1 MKKEEIKALVLQA
14 KEGNREAFG
23 RLYAEVGRSVY
34 FNCLKLIGSAQEA
47 QDAVQDTFM
56 TALLKLGELREPENF
71 SAWVN
76 RIAINKCRAYFRKPA
91 AEELTDEALEV
102 IPDEGLIPEEY
113 AADVQKRRVIMQ
125 IIDRELTAEQRRSVI
140 LYYFDSLSVEEI
152 AQIME
157 CPGGTVTSR
166 LSAAR
171 KKIKEAV
178 LIYEKKTDDR
188 LHAVLPVPVLTRL
201 LLAESQDMPLPP
213 LSVFGGDTPN
223 ADTSQNTQNTQNS
236 QNSHANTVPENTSA
250 KAVSGGK
257 TMLSTVKAKVIAG
270 VCAAVIVGGGIAVVV
285 NMGGKP
291 EKADEKPA
299 ASRKAESE
307 DNAADIGA
315 GDIGDIDDIDEK
327 DVENALDS
335 LAAEEDESSDE
346 TSAEPQ
352 AMPTEPSSEITS
364 AAMGSGLLQIGNDIF
379 QVGGK
384 ITVAELYEQYS
395 DKYDFAY
402 GGGTYEENKD
412 NLLEYD
418 VGGDDSVLTGEPWYT
433 LHTLTLTPKGSSKNR
448 IAVYPAN
455 LSDPNGKVTV
465 ENAYVVWAKELD
477 DEYDVGCDTPA
488 WLPHGLVTRLNDLI
502 YKHDVDDCVSAE
514 EITAADIAAFFEQNG
529 MSYDSE
535 ISISGSYLSYVYTK
549 PSAENAGRY
558 GVSSDGTVYTGSM
571 TGEATATGLTP
582 LYSLRMTIDPNTDKM
597 HDVRLELIDFI

>member
-23 RLYAEVGRSVY
+23 RLYEEVGRSVY

-102 IPDEGLIPEEY
+102 IPDKGLIPEEY

-125 IIDRELTAEQRRSVI
+125 IINRELTAEQRRSVI

-213 LSVFGGDTPN
+213 LSVFGGDTTN
-223 ADTSQNTQNTQNS
+223 ADTSQNTQNS

-270 VCAAVIVGGGIAVVV
+270 VCAAVIVGGGIAVAV

-307 DNAADIGA
+307 DIGV
-315 GDIGDIDDIDEK
+315 GDIGDLDDLDDIDEK

-335 LAAEEDESSDE
+335 LAAEENESSDE
-346 TSAEPQ
+346 NSAEPQ

-364 AAMGSGLLQIGNDIF
+364 AAMGSGLLQIGSDIF

-402 GGGTYEENKD
+402 GDGTYEENKD

-418 VGGDDSVLTGEPWYT
+418 VGGDDSVLTGDPWYT

-488 WLPHGLVTRLNDLI
+488 WLPHGLMTRLNDLI

-514 EITAADIAAFFEQNG
+514 EITAEDIAAFFEQNG

-549 PSAENAGRY
+549 PSTENAGRY

-571 TGEATATGLTP
+571 TGEATPTGLTP

-597 HDVRLELIDFI
+597 HDVKLELIDFI

>member
-1 MKKEEIKALVLQA
+1 MKKEEIKALVLQS

-23 RLYAEVGRSVY
+23 RLYEEVGRSVY

-157 CPGGTVTSR
+157 CPSGTVTSR

-188 LHAVLPVPVLTRL
+188 LHAVMPVPVLTRL

-270 VCAAVIVGGGIAVVV
+270 VCAAVIVGGGIAVAV

-346 TSAEPQ
+346 ASAEPQ

-418 VGGDDSVLTGEPWYT
+418 VGGDDSVLTGDPWYT

-549 PSAENAGRY
+549 PSSENAGRY

-597 HDVRLELIDFI
+597 YNVRLELIDFI

>member
-23 RLYAEVGRSVY
+23 RLYEEVGRSVY

-223 ADTSQNTQNTQNS
+223 ADTSQNTQNS

-270 VCAAVIVGGGIAVVV
+270 VCAAVIVGGGIAVAV

-307 DNAADIGA
+307 DIGV
-315 GDIGDIDDIDEK
+315 GDIGDLDDLDDIDEK

-335 LAAEEDESSDE
+335 LAAEENESSDE
-346 TSAEPQ
+346 NSAEPQ

-364 AAMGSGLLQIGNDIF
+364 AAMGSGLLQIGSDIF

-402 GGGTYEENKD
+402 GDGTYEENKD

-418 VGGDDSVLTGEPWYT
+418 VGGDDSVLTGDPWYT

-488 WLPHGLVTRLNDLI
+488 WLPHGLMTRLNDLI

-514 EITAADIAAFFEQNG
+514 EITAEDIAAFFEQNG
-529 MSYDSE
+529 MSFDSE

-558 GVSSDGTVYTGSM
+558 GVSSDGSAYCGSM
-571 TGEATATGLTP
+571 LGNATPMGLTP
-582 LYSLRMTIDPNTDKM
+582 LYSLRITIDPNTDKM
-597 HDVRLELIDFI
+597 YSAYLELVDFI

>member
-23 RLYAEVGRSVY
+23 RLYEEVGRSVY

-213 LSVFGGDTPN
+213 LSVFGGDTSN
-223 ADTSQNTQNTQNS
+223 ADTSQNTQNS
-236 QNSHANTVPENTSA
+236 QDSHANTVPENTSA

-257 TMLSTVKAKVIAG
+257 TMLSTIKAKVIAG
-270 VCAAVIVGGGIAVVV
+270 VCAAVIVGGGIAVAV

-307 DNAADIGA
+307 DLGV
-315 GDIGDIDDIDEK
+315 GDIGDLDDLDDIDEK

-335 LAAEEDESSDE
+335 LAAEENESSDE
-346 TSAEPQ
+346 NSAEPQ

-364 AAMGSGLLQIGNDIF
+364 AAMGSGLLQIGSDIF

-402 GGGTYEENKD
+402 GDGTYEENKD

-418 VGGDDSVLTGEPWYT
+418 VGGDDSVLTGDPWYT

-488 WLPHGLVTRLNDLI
+488 WLPHGLMTRLNDLI

-514 EITAADIAAFFEQNG
+514 EITAEDIAAFFEQNG

-549 PSAENAGRY
+549 PSTENAGRY

-571 TGEATATGLTP
+571 TGEATPTGLTP

-597 HDVRLELIDFI
+597 HDVKLELIDFI

>member
-23 RLYAEVGRSVY
+23 RLYEEVGRSVY

-223 ADTSQNTQNTQNS
+223 ADTSQNTQNS
-236 QNSHANTVPENTSA
+236 QNSHTNTVPENTSA

-270 VCAAVIVGGGIAVVV
+270 VCAAVIVGGGIAVAV

-307 DNAADIGA
+307 DIGA
-315 GDIGDIDDIDEK
+315 GDIGDLDDLDDIDEK
-327 DVENALDS
+327 NVENALDS

-346 TSAEPQ
+346 NSAEPQ
-352 AMPTEPSSEITS
+352 TMPTEPSSEITS
-364 AAMGSGLLQIGNDIF
+364 AAMSSGLVQIGNDIF
-379 QVGGK
+379 QLGGK

-402 GGGTYEENKD
+402 GDGTYEENKD

-418 VGGDDSVLTGEPWYT
+418 VGGDNIMLTNKPWYT
-433 LHTLTLTPKGSSKNR
+433 MYRLTLTPKGSSKNR
-448 IAVYPAN
+448 IAVYPVN
-455 LSDPNGKVTV
+455 LTDPNGKVTL
-465 ENAYVVWAKELD
+465 ENSYVAWAEELD
-477 DEYDVGCDTPA
+477 DEYDVGCNTPA
-488 WLPHGLVTRLNDLI
+488 WLPHGLLTRLNQLI

-514 EITAADIAAFFEQNG
+514 EITAANIASFFEQNG
-529 MSYDSE
+529 MSSDSE

-558 GVSSDGTVYTGSM
+558 GVSSDGSAYCGSM
-571 TGEATATGLTP
+571 LGNATPMGLTP
-582 LYSLRMTIDPNTDKM
+582 LYSLRITIAPNTDTLYSAYLGL
-597 HDVRLELIDFI
+597 VDFI

>member
-56 TALLKLGELREPENF
+56 TALLKLGELREPEKF

-223 ADTSQNTQNTQNS
+223 ADTSQNTQNS

-270 VCAAVIVGGGIAVVV
+270 VCAAVIVGGGIAVTA

-307 DNAADIGA
+307 DIGA
-315 GDIGDIDDIDEK
+315 GDIGDLDDLDDIDEK

-346 TSAEPQ
+346 NSAEPQ

-364 AAMGSGLLQIGNDIF
+364 AAMGSGLLQIGSDIF

-402 GGGTYEENKD
+402 GDGTYEENKD

-418 VGGDDSVLTGEPWYT
+418 VGGDDSVLTGDPWYT

-488 WLPHGLVTRLNDLI
+488 WLPHGLMTRLNDLI

-514 EITAADIAAFFEQNG
+514 EITAEDIAAFFEQNG

-549 PSAENAGRY
+549 PSTENAGRY

-571 TGEATATGLTP
+571 TGEATPTGLTP

-597 HDVRLELIDFI
+597 HDVKLELIDFI

>member
-23 RLYAEVGRSVY
+23 RLYEEVGRSVY

-223 ADTSQNTQNTQNS
+223 ADTSQNTQNS

-270 VCAAVIVGGGIAVVV
+270 VCAAVIVSGGIAVAV

-307 DNAADIGA
+307 DLGA
-315 GDIGDIDDIDEK
+315 GDIGDLDDLDDLDNIDEK

-346 TSAEPQ
+346 NSAEPQ

-364 AAMGSGLLQIGNDIF
+364 AAMGSGLLQIGSDIF

-402 GGGTYEENKD
+402 GDGTYEENKD

-418 VGGDDSVLTGEPWYT
+418 VGGDDSVLTGDPWYT

-488 WLPHGLVTRLNDLI
+488 WLPHGLITRLNDLI

-514 EITAADIAAFFEQNG
+514 EITAEDIAAFFEQNG

-549 PSAENAGRY
+549 PSTENAGRY

-571 TGEATATGLTP
+571 TGEATPTGLTP

-597 HDVRLELIDFI
+597 HDVKLELIDFI

>member
-23 RLYAEVGRSVY
+23 RLYEEVGRSVY

-113 AADVQKRRVIMQ
+113 AANVQKRRVIMQ

-213 LSVFGGDTPN
+213 LSVFGGDTPS
-223 ADTSQNTQNTQNS
+223 ADTSQNTQNS

-270 VCAAVIVGGGIAVVV
+270 VCAAVIVGGGIAVAV

-307 DNAADIGA
+307 DLGA
-315 GDIGDIDDIDEK
+315 GDIGDLDDLDDLDNIDEK

-346 TSAEPQ
+346 NSAEPQ

-402 GGGTYEENKD
+402 GDGTYEENKD

-418 VGGDDSVLTGEPWYT
+418 VGGDDSVLTGDPWYT

-488 WLPHGLVTRLNDLI
+488 WLPHGLITRLNDLI

-514 EITAADIAAFFEQNG
+514 EITAEDIAAFFEQNG

-535 ISISGSYLSYVYTK
+535 ISISGNYLSYVYTK
-549 PSAENAGRY
+549 PSTENAGRY

-571 TGEATATGLTP
+571 TGEATPTGLTP

-597 HDVRLELIDFI
+597 HDVKLELIDFI

>member
-23 RLYAEVGRSVY
+23 RLYEEVGRSVY

-270 VCAAVIVGGGIAVVV
+270 VCAAVIVGGGIAVAV

-307 DNAADIGA
+307 DIGA
-315 GDIGDIDDIDEK
+315 GDIGDLDDLDDIDEK
-327 DVENALDS
+327 DVENALNS
-335 LAAEEDESSDE
+335 LAAEENESSDE
-346 TSAEPQ
+346 NSAEPQ

-364 AAMGSGLLQIGNDIF
+364 AAMGSGLLQIGSDIF

-402 GGGTYEENKD
+402 GDGTYEENKD

-418 VGGDDSVLTGEPWYT
+418 VGGDNSVLTGDPWYT

-488 WLPHGLVTRLNDLI
+488 WLPHGLITHLNDLI

-514 EITAADIAAFFEQNG
+514 EITAEDIAAFFEQNG

-549 PSAENAGRY
+549 PSTENAGRY

-571 TGEATATGLTP
+571 TGEAAATGLTP

-597 HDVRLELIDFI
+597 HDVKLELIDFI

>member
-23 RLYAEVGRSVY
+23 RLYEEVGRSVY

-157 CPGGTVTSR
+157 CPSGTVTSR

-213 LSVFGGDTPN
+213 LSVFGGDTPS
-223 ADTSQNTQNTQNS
+223 ADTSQNTQNS

-270 VCAAVIVGGGIAVVV
+270 VCAAVIVGGGIAVAV

-307 DNAADIGA
+307 DIGA
-315 GDIGDIDDIDEK
+315 GDIGDLDDIDEK

-364 AAMGSGLLQIGNDIF
+364 AAMSSGLVQIGNDIF
-379 QVGGK
+379 QLGGK

-402 GGGTYEENKD
+402 GDGTYEENKD

-418 VGGDDSVLTGEPWYT
+418 VGGDNIMLTNKPWYT
-433 LHTLTLTPKGSSKNR
+433 MYRLTLTPKGSSKNR
-448 IAVYPAN
+448 IAVYPVN
-455 LSDPNGKVTV
+455 LTDPNGKVTL
-465 ENAYVVWAKELD
+465 ENSYVAWAEELD
-477 DEYDVGCDTPA
+477 DEYDVGCNTPA
-488 WLPHGLVTRLNDLI
+488 WLPHGLLTRLNQLI

-514 EITAADIAAFFEQNG
+514 EITAANIASFFEQNG
-529 MSYDSE
+529 MSSDSE

-558 GVSSDGTVYTGSM
+558 GVSSDGSAYCGSM
-571 TGEATATGLTP
+571 LGNATPMGLTP
-582 LYSLRMTIDPNTDKM
+582 IYSLRITIDPNTDKM
-597 HDVRLELIDFI
+597 YSAYLELVDFI

>member
-23 RLYAEVGRSVY
+23 RLYEEVGRSVY

-188 LHAVLPVPVLTRL
+188 LHAVLPIPVLTRL

-223 ADTSQNTQNTQNS
+223 AETSQNTQNS
-236 QNSHANTVPENTSA
+236 QNSHTNTVPEKTSA

-270 VCAAVIVGGGIAVVV
+270 VCAAVIVGGGIAVAV

-307 DNAADIGA
+307 DIGA
-315 GDIGDIDDIDEK
+315 GDIGDLDDLDDIDEK

-352 AMPTEPSSEITS
+352 AMPTSEIPS
-364 AAMGSGLLQIGNDIF
+364 AAMSSGLVQIGNDIF
-379 QVGGK
+379 QLGGK

-402 GGGTYEENKD
+402 GDGTYEENKD

-418 VGGDDSVLTGEPWYT
+418 VGGDNIMLTNKPWYT
-433 LHTLTLTPKGSSKNR
+433 MYRLTLTPKGSSKNR
-448 IAVYPAN
+448 IAVYPVN
-455 LSDPNGKVTV
+455 LTDPNGKVTL
-465 ENAYVVWAKELD
+465 ENSYVAWAEELD
-477 DEYDVGCDTPA
+477 DEYDVGCNTPA
-488 WLPHGLVTRLNDLI
+488 WLPHGLLTRLNQLI

-514 EITAADIAAFFEQNG
+514 EITAANIASFFEQNG
-529 MSYDSE
+529 MSSDSE

-558 GVSSDGTVYTGSM
+558 GVSSDGSAYCGSM
-571 TGEATATGLTP
+571 LGNATPMGLTP
-582 LYSLRMTIDPNTDKM
+582 LYSLRITIDPNTDKM
-597 HDVRLELIDFI
+597 YSAYLELVDFI

>member
-23 RLYAEVGRSVY
+23 RLYEEVGRSVY

-223 ADTSQNTQNTQNS
+223 ADTSQNTQNS

-270 VCAAVIVGGGIAVVV
+270 VCAAVIVGGGIAVAV

-307 DNAADIGA
+307 DIGV
-315 GDIGDIDDIDEK
+315 GDIGDLDDLDDIDEK

-335 LAAEEDESSDE
+335 LAAEENESSDE
-346 TSAEPQ
+346 NSAEPQ

-364 AAMGSGLLQIGNDIF
+364 AAMGSGLLQIGSDIF

-402 GGGTYEENKD
+402 GDGTYEENKD
-412 NLLEYD
+412 NMLEYD
-418 VGGDDSVLTGEPWYT
+418 VGGDDSVLTGDPWYT

-488 WLPHGLVTRLNDLI
+488 WLPHGLMTRLNDLI

-514 EITAADIAAFFEQNG
+514 EITAEDIAAFFEQNG
-529 MSYDSE
+529 MSSDSE

-558 GVSSDGTVYTGSM
+558 GVSSDGSAYCGSM
-571 TGEATATGLTP
+571 LGNATPMGLTP
-582 LYSLRMTIDPNTDKM
+582 LYSLRITIDPNTDKM
-597 HDVRLELIDFI
+597 YSAYLELVDFI

>member
-23 RLYAEVGRSVY
+23 RLYEEVGRSVY
-34 FNCLKLIGSAQEA
+34 FNCLKLIGSVQEA

-213 LSVFGGDTPN
+213 LSVFGGDTPS
-223 ADTSQNTQNTQNS
+223 ADTSQNTQNS

-270 VCAAVIVGGGIAVVV
+270 VCAAVIVGGGIAVAV

-307 DNAADIGA
+307 DIGA
-315 GDIGDIDDIDEK
+315 GDIGDLDDLDDIDEK

-346 TSAEPQ
+346 NSAEPQ

-364 AAMGSGLLQIGNDIF
+364 AAMGSGLLQIGSDIF

-402 GGGTYEENKD
+402 GDGTYEENKD

-418 VGGDDSVLTGEPWYT
+418 VGGDDSVLTGDPWYT
-433 LHTLTLTPKGSSKNR
+433 MHTLTLTPKGSSKNR

-488 WLPHGLVTRLNDLI
+488 WLPHGLITHLNDLI

-514 EITAADIAAFFEQNG
+514 EITAEDIAAFFEQNG

-549 PSAENAGRY
+549 PSVENAGRY

-571 TGEATATGLTP
+571 TGEATPTGLTP

-597 HDVRLELIDFI
+597 HDVKLELIDFI

>member
-223 ADTSQNTQNTQNS
+223 ADTSQNTQNS

-270 VCAAVIVGGGIAVVV
+270 VCAAVIVGGGIAVAV

-307 DNAADIGA
+307 DLGA
-315 GDIGDIDDIDEK
+315 GDIGDLDDLDDIDEK

-346 TSAEPQ
+346 NSAEPQ

-364 AAMGSGLLQIGNDIF
+364 AAMGSGLLQIGSDIF

-402 GGGTYEENKD
+402 GDGTYEENKD

-418 VGGDDSVLTGEPWYT
+418 VGGDDSVLTGDPWYT

-488 WLPHGLVTRLNDLI
+488 WLPHGLMTRLNDLI

-514 EITAADIAAFFEQNG
+514 EITAEDIAAFFEQNG

-549 PSAENAGRY
+549 PSVENAGRY

-571 TGEATATGLTP
+571 TGEATPTGLTP

-597 HDVRLELIDFI
+597 HDVKLELIDFI

>member
-23 RLYAEVGRSVY
+23 RLYEEVGRSVY

-270 VCAAVIVGGGIAVVV
+270 VCAAVIVGGGIAVAV

-307 DNAADIGA
+307 DIGA
-315 GDIGDIDDIDEK
+315 GDIGDLDDLDDIDEK

-335 LAAEEDESSDE
+335 LAAEENESSDE
-346 TSAEPQ
+346 NSAEPQ

-364 AAMGSGLLQIGNDIF
+364 AAMGSGLLQIGSDIF

-402 GGGTYEENKD
+402 GDGTYEENKD

-418 VGGDDSVLTGEPWYT
+418 VGGDNSVLTGDPWYT

-488 WLPHGLVTRLNDLI
+488 WLPHGLITHLNDLI

-514 EITAADIAAFFEQNG
+514 EITAEDIAAFFEQNG

-549 PSAENAGRY
+549 PSTENAGRY

-571 TGEATATGLTP
+571 TGEAAATGLTP

-597 HDVRLELIDFI
+597 HDVKLELIDFI

>member
-23 RLYAEVGRSVY
+23 RLEEVGRSVY

-270 VCAAVIVGGGIAVVV
+270 VCAAVIVGGGIAVAV

-307 DNAADIGA
+307 DIGA
-315 GDIGDIDDIDEK
+315 GDIGDLDDLDDIDEK

-335 LAAEEDESSDE
+335 LAAEENESSDE
-346 TSAEPQ
+346 NSAEPQ

-364 AAMGSGLLQIGNDIF
+364 AAMGSGLLQIGSDIF

-402 GGGTYEENKD
+402 GDGTYEENKD

-418 VGGDDSVLTGEPWYT
+418 VGGDNSVLTGDPWYT

-488 WLPHGLVTRLNDLI
+488 WLPHGLITHLNDLI

-514 EITAADIAAFFEQNG
+514 EITAEDIAAFFEQNG

-549 PSAENAGRY
+549 PSTENAGRY

-571 TGEATATGLTP
+571 TGEAAATGLTP

-597 HDVRLELIDFI
+597 HDVKLELIDFI

>member
-23 RLYAEVGRSVY
+23 RLYEEVGRSVY

-157 CPGGTVTSR
+157 CPSGTVTSR

-188 LHAVLPVPVLTRL
+188 LHAVLPIPVLTRL

-223 ADTSQNTQNTQNS
+223 AETSQNTQNTQNS
-236 QNSHANTVPENTSA
+236 HADTVPEKTSA

-270 VCAAVIVGGGIAVVV
+270 VCAAVIVGGGIAVAV

-307 DNAADIGA
+307 DIGA
-315 GDIGDIDDIDEK
+315 GDIGDLDDLDDIDEK

-364 AAMGSGLLQIGNDIF
+364 AAMSSGLVQIGNDIF
-379 QVGGK
+379 QLGGK

-402 GGGTYEENKD
+402 GDGTYEENKD

-418 VGGDDSVLTGEPWYT
+418 VGGDNIMLTNKPWYT
-433 LHTLTLTPKGSSKNR
+433 MYRLTLTPKGSSKNR
-448 IAVYPAN
+448 IAVYPVN
-455 LSDPNGKVTV
+455 LTDPNGKVTL
-465 ENAYVVWAKELD
+465 ENSYVAWAEELD
-477 DEYDVGCDTPA
+477 DEYDVGCNTPA
-488 WLPHGLVTRLNDLI
+488 WLPHGLLTRLNQLI

-514 EITAADIAAFFEQNG
+514 EITAANIASFFEQNG
-529 MSYDSE
+529 MSSDSE

-558 GVSSDGTVYTGSM
+558 GVSSDGSAYCGSM
-571 TGEATATGLTP
+571 LGNATPMGLTP
-582 LYSLRMTIDPNTDKM
+582 LYSLRITIDPNTDKM
-597 HDVRLELIDFI
+597 YSAYLELVDFI

>member
-23 RLYAEVGRSVY
+23 RLYEEVGRSVY

-223 ADTSQNTQNTQNS
+223 ADTSQNTQNS
-236 QNSHANTVPENTSA
+236 QNSHTNTVPENTSA

-270 VCAAVIVGGGIAVVV
+270 VCAAVIVGGGIAVAV

-307 DNAADIGA
+307 DIGA
-315 GDIGDIDDIDEK
+315 GDIGDLDDLDDIDEK
-327 DVENALDS
+327 NVENALDS

-346 TSAEPQ
+346 NSAEPQ
-352 AMPTEPSSEITS
+352 TMPTEPSSEITS
-364 AAMGSGLLQIGNDIF
+364 AAMSSGLVQIGNDIF
-379 QVGGK
+379 QLGGK

-402 GGGTYEENKD
+402 GDGTYEENKD

-418 VGGDDSVLTGEPWYT
+418 VGGDNIMLTNKPWYT
-433 LHTLTLTPKGSSKNR
+433 MYRLTLTPKGSSKNR
-448 IAVYPAN
+448 IAVYPVN
-455 LSDPNGKVTV
+455 LTDPNGKVTL
-465 ENAYVVWAKELD
+465 ENSYVAWAEELD
-477 DEYDVGCDTPA
+477 DEYDVGCNTPA
-488 WLPHGLVTRLNDLI
+488 WLPHGLLTRLNQLI

-514 EITAADIAAFFEQNG
+514 EITAANIASFFEQNG
-529 MSYDSE
+529 MSSDSE

-558 GVSSDGTVYTGSM
+558 GVSSDGSAYCGSM
-571 TGEATATGLTP
+571 LGNATPMGLTP
-582 LYSLRMTIDPNTDKM
+582 LYSLRITIDPNTDKM
-597 HDVRLELIDFI
+597 YSAYLELVDFI

>member
-23 RLYAEVGRSVY
+23 RLYEEVGRSVY

-47 QDAVQDTFM
+47 HDAVQDTFM

-270 VCAAVIVGGGIAVVV
+270 VCAAVIVGGGIAVAV

-307 DNAADIGA
+307 DIGA
-315 GDIGDIDDIDEK
+315 GDIGDLDDLDDIDEK

-335 LAAEEDESSDE
+335 LAAEENESSDE
-346 TSAEPQ
+346 NSAEPQ

-364 AAMGSGLLQIGNDIF
+364 AAMGSGLLQIGSDIF

-402 GGGTYEENKD
+402 GDGTYEENKD

-418 VGGDDSVLTGEPWYT
+418 VGGDNSVLTGDPWYT

-488 WLPHGLVTRLNDLI
+488 WLPHGLITHLNDLI

-514 EITAADIAAFFEQNG
+514 EITAEDIAAFFEQNG

-549 PSAENAGRY
+549 PSTENAGRY

-571 TGEATATGLTP
+571 TGEAAATGLTP

-597 HDVRLELIDFI
+597 HDVKLELIDFI

>member
-23 RLYAEVGRSVY
+23 RLYEEVGRSVY

-213 LSVFGGDTPN
+213 LSVFGGDTSN
-223 ADTSQNTQNTQNS
+223 ADTSQNTQNS
-236 QNSHANTVPENTSA
+236 QDSHANTVPENTSA

-257 TMLSTVKAKVIAG
+257 TMLSTIKAKVIAG
-270 VCAAVIVGGGIAVVV
+270 VCAAVIVGGGIAVAV

-307 DNAADIGA
+307 DIGA
-315 GDIGDIDDIDEK
+315 GDIGDLDDLDDIDEK

-335 LAAEEDESSDE
+335 LAAEENESSDE
-346 TSAEPQ
+346 NSAEPQ

-364 AAMGSGLLQIGNDIF
+364 AAMGSGLLQIGSDIF

-402 GGGTYEENKD
+402 GDGTYEENKD

-418 VGGDDSVLTGEPWYT
+418 VGGDNSVLTGDPWYT

-488 WLPHGLVTRLNDLI
+488 WLPHGLITHLNDLI

-514 EITAADIAAFFEQNG
+514 EITAEDIAAFFEQNG

-549 PSAENAGRY
+549 PSTENAGRY

-571 TGEATATGLTP
+571 TGEAAATGLTP

-597 HDVRLELIDFI
+597 HDVKLELIDFI

>member
-157 CPGGTVTSR
+157 CPSGTVTSR

-270 VCAAVIVGGGIAVVV
+270 VCAAVIVGGGIAVAV

-315 GDIGDIDDIDEK
+315 GDIGDIDEK

-352 AMPTEPSSEITS
+352 AMPAEPSSEITS

-418 VGGDDSVLTGEPWYT
+418 VGGDDSVLTGDPWYT

-514 EITAADIAAFFEQNG
+514 EITAEDIAAFFEQNG

-549 PSAENAGRY
+549 PSTENAGRY

-597 HDVRLELIDFI
+597 HDVKLELIDFI

>member
-23 RLYAEVGRSVY
+23 RLYEEVGRSVY

-102 IPDEGLIPEEY
+102 IPDKGLIPEEY

-213 LSVFGGDTPN
+213 LSVFGGDTTN
-223 ADTSQNTQNTQNS
+223 ADTSQNTQNS

-270 VCAAVIVGGGIAVVV
+270 VCAAVIVGGGIAVAV

-307 DNAADIGA
+307 DIGV
-315 GDIGDIDDIDEK
+315 GDIGDLDDLDDIDEK

-335 LAAEEDESSDE
+335 LAAEENESSDE
-346 TSAEPQ
+346 NSAEPQ

-364 AAMGSGLLQIGNDIF
+364 AAMGSGLLQIGSDIF

-402 GGGTYEENKD
+402 GDGTYEENKD

-418 VGGDDSVLTGEPWYT
+418 VGGDDSVLTGDPWYT

-488 WLPHGLVTRLNDLI
+488 WLPHGLMTRLNDLI

-514 EITAADIAAFFEQNG
+514 EITAEDIAAFFEQNG

-549 PSAENAGRY
+549 PSTENAGRY

-571 TGEATATGLTP
+571 TGEATPTGLTP

-597 HDVRLELIDFI
+597 HDVKLELIDFI

>member
-23 RLYAEVGRSVY
+23 RLYEEVGRSVY

-270 VCAAVIVGGGIAVVV
+270 VCAAVIVGGGIAVAV

-307 DNAADIGA
+307 DIGA
-315 GDIGDIDDIDEK
+315 GDIGDLDDLDDIDEK

-335 LAAEEDESSDE
+335 LAAEENESSDE
-346 TSAEPQ
+346 NSAEPQ

-364 AAMGSGLLQIGNDIF
+364 AAMGSGLLQIGSDIF

-402 GGGTYEENKD
+402 GDGTYEENKD

-418 VGGDDSVLTGEPWYT
+418 VGGDNSVLTGDPWYT

-488 WLPHGLVTRLNDLI
+488 WLPHGLITHLNDLI

-514 EITAADIAAFFEQNG
+514 EITAEDIAAFFEQNG

-549 PSAENAGRY
+549 PSTENAGRY

-571 TGEATATGLTP
+571 TGEATPTGLTP

-597 HDVRLELIDFI
+597 HDVKLELIDFI

>member
-1 MKKEEIKALVLQA
+1 M
-14 KEGNREAFG
+14 
-23 RLYAEVGRSVY
+23 
-34 FNCLKLIGSAQEA
+34 
-47 QDAVQDTFM
+47 
-56 TALLKLGELREPENF
+56 
-71 SAWVN
+71 
-76 RIAINKCRAYFRKPA
+76 
-91 AEELTDEALEV
+91 
-102 IPDEGLIPEEY
+102 
-113 AADVQKRRVIMQ
+113 QKRRVIMQ

-270 VCAAVIVGGGIAVVV
+270 VCAAVIVGGGIAVAV

-307 DNAADIGA
+307 DIGA
-315 GDIGDIDDIDEK
+315 GDIGDLDDLDDIDEK

-335 LAAEEDESSDE
+335 LAAEENESSDE
-346 TSAEPQ
+346 NSAEPQ

-364 AAMGSGLLQIGNDIF
+364 AAMGSGLLQIGSDIF

-402 GGGTYEENKD
+402 GDGTYEENKD

-418 VGGDDSVLTGEPWYT
+418 VGGDNSVLTGDPWYT

-488 WLPHGLVTRLNDLI
+488 WLPHGLITHLNDLI

-514 EITAADIAAFFEQNG
+514 EITAEDIAAFFEQNG

-549 PSAENAGRY
+549 PSTENAGRY

-571 TGEATATGLTP
+571 TGEAAATGLTP

-597 HDVRLELIDFI
+597 HDVKLELIDFI

>member
-1 MKKEEIKALVLQA
+1 MKKEKIKALVLQA

-157 CPGGTVTSR
+157 CPSGTVTSR

-213 LSVFGGDTPN
+213 LSVFGGDTSN
-223 ADTSQNTQNTQNS
+223 ADTSQNTQNS
-236 QNSHANTVPENTSA
+236 QDSHANTVPENTSA

-270 VCAAVIVGGGIAVVV
+270 VCAAVIVGGGIAVAV

-291 EKADEKPA
+291 EKADKKPA
-299 ASRKAESE
+299 ASRKADSE
-307 DNAADIGA
+307 DLGA
-315 GDIGDIDDIDEK
+315 GDIGDLDDLDDLDNIDEK

-346 TSAEPQ
+346 NSAEPQ

-364 AAMGSGLLQIGNDIF
+364 AAMGSGLLQIGSDIF

-402 GGGTYEENKD
+402 GDGTYEENKD

-418 VGGDDSVLTGEPWYT
+418 VGGDDSVLTGDPWYT

-488 WLPHGLVTRLNDLI
+488 WLPHGLITRLNDLI

-514 EITAADIAAFFEQNG
+514 EITAEDIAAFFEQNG

-535 ISISGSYLSYVYTK
+535 ISISGNYLSYVYTK
-549 PSAENAGRY
+549 PSTENAGRY

-571 TGEATATGLTP
+571 TGEATPTGLTP

-597 HDVRLELIDFI
+597 HDVKLELIDFI

>member
-23 RLYAEVGRSVY
+23 RLYEEVGRSVY

-157 CPGGTVTSR
+157 CPSGTVTSR

-188 LHAVLPVPVLTRL
+188 LHAVLPIPVLTRL

-223 ADTSQNTQNTQNS
+223 AETSQNTQNTQNS
-236 QNSHANTVPENTSA
+236 HADTVPEKTSA

-270 VCAAVIVGGGIAVVV
+270 VCAAVIVGGGIAVAV

-307 DNAADIGA
+307 DIGA
-315 GDIGDIDDIDEK
+315 GDIGDLDDLDDIDEK

-364 AAMGSGLLQIGNDIF
+364 AAMSSGLVQIGNDIF
-379 QVGGK
+379 QLGGK

-402 GGGTYEENKD
+402 GDGTYEENKD

-418 VGGDDSVLTGEPWYT
+418 VGGDNIMLTNKPCQLPSLQRDEP
-433 LHTLTLTPKGSSKNR
+433 
-448 IAVYPAN
+448 A
-455 LSDPNGKVTV
+455 
-465 ENAYVVWAKELD
+465 
-477 DEYDVGCDTPA
+477 
-488 WLPHGLVTRLNDLI
+488 GLVRDRPRPL
-502 YKHDVDDCVSAE
+502 C
-514 EITAADIAAFFEQNG
+514 
-529 MSYDSE
+529 
-535 ISISGSYLSYVYTK
+535 SGK
-549 PSAENAGRY
+549 
-558 GVSSDGTVYTGSM
+558 
-571 TGEATATGLTP
+571 
-582 LYSLRMTIDPNTDKM
+582 
-597 HDVRLELIDFI
+597 

>member
-23 RLYAEVGRSVY
+23 RLYEEVGRSVY

-157 CPGGTVTSR
+157 CPSGTVTSR

-188 LHAVLPVPVLTRL
+188 LHAVLPIPVLTRL

-213 LSVFGGDTPN
+213 LSVFGGDAPN
-223 ADTSQNTQNTQNS
+223 AETSQNTQNTQNS
-236 QNSHANTVPENTSA
+236 HADTVPEKTSA

-270 VCAAVIVGGGIAVVV
+270 VCAAVIVGGGIAVAV

-307 DNAADIGA
+307 DIGA
-315 GDIGDIDDIDEK
+315 GDIGDLDDLDDIDEK

-364 AAMGSGLLQIGNDIF
+364 AAMSSGLVQIGNDIF
-379 QVGGK
+379 QLGGK

-402 GGGTYEENKD
+402 GDGTYEENKD

-418 VGGDDSVLTGEPWYT
+418 VGGDNIMLTNKPWYT
-433 LHTLTLTPKGSSKNR
+433 MYRLTLTPKGSSKNR
-448 IAVYPAN
+448 IAVYPVN
-455 LSDPNGKVTV
+455 LTDPNGKVTL
-465 ENAYVVWAKELD
+465 ENSYVAWAEELD
-477 DEYDVGCDTPA
+477 DEYDVGCNTPA
-488 WLPHGLVTRLNDLI
+488 WLPHGLLTRLNQLI

-514 EITAADIAAFFEQNG
+514 EITAANIASFFEQNG
-529 MSYDSE
+529 MSSDSE

-558 GVSSDGTVYTGSM
+558 GVSSDGSAYCGSM
-571 TGEATATGLTP
+571 LGNATPMGLTP
-582 LYSLRMTIDPNTDKM
+582 LYSLRITIDPNTDKM
-597 HDVRLELIDFI
+597 YSAYLELVDFI

>member
-23 RLYAEVGRSVY
+23 RLYEEVGRSVY

-166 LSAAR
+166 LSASR

-213 LSVFGGDTPN
+213 LSVFGGDTSN
-223 ADTSQNTQNTQNS
+223 ADTSQNTQNS
-236 QNSHANTVPENTSA
+236 QDSHANTVPENTSA

-257 TMLSTVKAKVIAG
+257 TMLSTIKAKVIAG
-270 VCAAVIVGGGIAVVV
+270 VCAAVIVGGGIAVAV

-307 DNAADIGA
+307 DLGV
-315 GDIGDIDDIDEK
+315 GDIGDLDDLDDIDEK

-335 LAAEEDESSDE
+335 LAAEENESSDE
-346 TSAEPQ
+346 NSAEPQ

-364 AAMGSGLLQIGNDIF
+364 AAMGSGLLQIGSDIF

-402 GGGTYEENKD
+402 GDGTYEENKD

-418 VGGDDSVLTGEPWYT
+418 VGGDDSVLTGDPWYT

-488 WLPHGLVTRLNDLI
+488 WLPHGLMTRLNDLI

-514 EITAADIAAFFEQNG
+514 EITAEDIAAFFEQNG

-549 PSAENAGRY
+549 PSTENAGRY

-571 TGEATATGLTP
+571 TGEATPTGLTP

-597 HDVRLELIDFI
+597 HDVKLELIDFI

>member
-23 RLYAEVGRSVY
+23 RLYEEVGRSVY

-157 CPGGTVTSR
+157 CPSGTVTSR

-213 LSVFGGDTPN
+213 LSVFGGDTPS
-223 ADTSQNTQNTQNS
+223 ADTSQNTQNS

-270 VCAAVIVGGGIAVVV
+270 VCAAVIVGGGIAVAV

-307 DNAADIGA
+307 DIGA
-315 GDIGDIDDIDEK
+315 GDIGDLDDIDEK

-364 AAMGSGLLQIGNDIF
+364 AAMSSGLVQIGNDIF
-379 QVGGK
+379 QLGGK

-402 GGGTYEENKD
+402 GDGTYEENKD

-418 VGGDDSVLTGEPWYT
+418 VGGDNIMLTNKPWYT
-433 LHTLTLTPKGSSKNR
+433 MYRLTLTPKGSSKNR
-448 IAVYPAN
+448 IAVYPVN
-455 LSDPNGKVTV
+455 LTDPNGKVTL
-465 ENAYVVWAKELD
+465 ENSYVAWAEELD
-477 DEYDVGCDTPA
+477 DEYDVGCNTPA
-488 WLPHGLVTRLNDLI
+488 WLPHGLLTRLNQLI

-514 EITAADIAAFFEQNG
+514 EITAANIASFFEQNG
-529 MSYDSE
+529 MSSDSE

-558 GVSSDGTVYTGSM
+558 GVSSDGSAYCGSM
-571 TGEATATGLTP
+571 LGNATPMGLTP
-582 LYSLRMTIDPNTDKM
+582 LYSLRITIDPNTDKM
-597 HDVRLELIDFI
+597 YSAYLELVDFI

>member
-23 RLYAEVGRSVY
+23 RLYEKVGRSVY

-213 LSVFGGDTPN
+213 LSVFGGDTPS
-223 ADTSQNTQNTQNS
+223 ADTSQNTQNS

-270 VCAAVIVGGGIAVVV
+270 VCAAVIVGGGIAVAV

-307 DNAADIGA
+307 DIGA
-315 GDIGDIDDIDEK
+315 GDIGDLDDIDEK

-364 AAMGSGLLQIGNDIF
+364 AAMSSGLVQIGNDIF
-379 QVGGK
+379 QLGGK

-402 GGGTYEENKD
+402 GDGTYEENKD

-418 VGGDDSVLTGEPWYT
+418 VGGDNIMLTNKPWYT
-433 LHTLTLTPKGSSKNR
+433 MYRLTLTPKGSSKNR
-448 IAVYPAN
+448 IAVYPVN
-455 LSDPNGKVTV
+455 LTDPNGKVTL
-465 ENAYVVWAKELD
+465 ENSYVAWAEELD
-477 DEYDVGCDTPA
+477 DEYDVGCNTPA
-488 WLPHGLVTRLNDLI
+488 WLPHGLLTRLNQLI

-514 EITAADIAAFFEQNG
+514 EITAANIASFFEQNG
-529 MSYDSE
+529 MSSDSE

-558 GVSSDGTVYTGSM
+558 GVSSDGSAYCGSM
-571 TGEATATGLTP
+571 LGNATPMGLTP
-582 LYSLRMTIDPNTDKM
+582 LYSLRITIDPNTDKM
-597 HDVRLELIDFI
+597 YSAYLELVDFI

>member
-23 RLYAEVGRSVY
+23 RLYEEVGRSVY

-223 ADTSQNTQNTQNS
+223 ADTSQNTQNS

-270 VCAAVIVGGGIAVVV
+270 VCAAVIVSGGIAVAV

-299 ASRKAESE
+299 ASRKAES
-307 DNAADIGA
+307 DDIGA
-315 GDIGDIDDIDEK
+315 GDIGDLDDLDDIDEK

-346 TSAEPQ
+346 NSAEPQ

-364 AAMGSGLLQIGNDIF
+364 AAMGSGLLQIGSDIF

-402 GGGTYEENKD
+402 GDGTYEENKD

-418 VGGDDSVLTGEPWYT
+418 VGGDDSVLTGDPWYT

-488 WLPHGLVTRLNDLI
+488 WLPHGLMTCLNDLI

-514 EITAADIAAFFEQNG
+514 EITAEDIAAFFEQNG

-549 PSAENAGRY
+549 PSTENAGRY

-571 TGEATATGLTP
+571 TGEATPTGLTP

-597 HDVRLELIDFI
+597 HDVKLELIDFI

>member
-23 RLYAEVGRSVY
+23 RLYEEVGRSVY

-157 CPGGTVTSR
+157 CPSGTVTSR

-270 VCAAVIVGGGIAVVV
+270 VCAAVIVGGGIAVAA

-315 GDIGDIDDIDEK
+315 GDIGDIDEK

-402 GGGTYEENKD
+402 GDGTYEENKD

-418 VGGDDSVLTGEPWYT
+418 VGGDDSVLTGDPWYT

-488 WLPHGLVTRLNDLI
+488 WLPHGLITHLNDLI

-514 EITAADIAAFFEQNG
+514 EITAEDIAAFFEQNG

-535 ISISGSYLSYVYTK
+535 ISISGNYLSYVYTK
-549 PSAENAGRY
+549 PSTENAGRY

-571 TGEATATGLTP
+571 TGEATPTGLTP

-597 HDVRLELIDFI
+597 HDVKLELIDFI

>member
-23 RLYAEVGRSVY
+23 RLYEEVGRSVY

-157 CPGGTVTSR
+157 CPSGTVTSR

-223 ADTSQNTQNTQNS
+223 ADTSQNTQNS

-270 VCAAVIVGGGIAVVV
+270 VCAAVIVGGGIAVAV

-307 DNAADIGA
+307 DIGA
-315 GDIGDIDDIDEK
+315 GDIGDLDDLDDIDEK

-346 TSAEPQ
+346 TSSEPQ

-364 AAMGSGLLQIGNDIF
+364 AAMSSGLVQIGNDIF
-379 QVGGK
+379 QLGGK

-402 GGGTYEENKD
+402 GDGTYEENKD

-418 VGGDDSVLTGEPWYT
+418 VGGDNIMLTNKPWYT
-433 LHTLTLTPKGSSKNR
+433 MYRLTLTPKGSSKNR
-448 IAVYPAN
+448 IAVYPVN
-455 LSDPNGKVTV
+455 LTDPNGKVTL
-465 ENAYVVWAKELD
+465 ENSYVAWAEELD
-477 DEYDVGCDTPA
+477 DEYDVGCNTPA
-488 WLPHGLVTRLNDLI
+488 WLPHGLLTRLNQLI

-514 EITAADIAAFFEQNG
+514 EITAANIASFFEQNG
-529 MSYDSE
+529 MSSDSE

-558 GVSSDGTVYTGSM
+558 GVSSDGSAYCGSM
-571 TGEATATGLTP
+571 LGNATPMGLTP
-582 LYSLRMTIDPNTDKM
+582 LYSLRITIDPNTDKM
-597 HDVRLELIDFI
+597 YSAYLELVDFI

>member
-23 RLYAEVGRSVY
+23 RLYEEVGRSVY

-157 CPGGTVTSR
+157 CPSGTVTSR

-213 LSVFGGDTPN
+213 LSVFGGDTPS
-223 ADTSQNTQNTQNS
+223 ADTSQNTQNS
-236 QNSHANTVPENTSA
+236 QNSHTNTVPEKTSA

-270 VCAAVIVGGGIAVVV
+270 VCAAVIVGGGIAVAV

-307 DNAADIGA
+307 DIGA
-315 GDIGDIDDIDEK
+315 GDIGDLDDLDDIDEK

-364 AAMGSGLLQIGNDIF
+364 AAMSSGLVQIGNDIF
-379 QVGGK
+379 QLGGK

-402 GGGTYEENKD
+402 GDGTYEENKD

-418 VGGDDSVLTGEPWYT
+418 VGGDNIMLTNKPWYT
-433 LHTLTLTPKGSSKNR
+433 MYRLTLTPKGSSKNR
-448 IAVYPAN
+448 IAVYPVN
-455 LSDPNGKVTV
+455 LTDPNGKVTL
-465 ENAYVVWAKELD
+465 ENSYVAWAEELD
-477 DEYDVGCDTPA
+477 DEYDVGCNTPA
-488 WLPHGLVTRLNDLI
+488 WLPHGLLTRLNQLI

-514 EITAADIAAFFEQNG
+514 EITAANIASFFEQNG
-529 MSYDSE
+529 MSSDSE

-558 GVSSDGTVYTGSM
+558 GVSSDGSAYCGSM
-571 TGEATATGLTP
+571 LGNATPMGLTP
-582 LYSLRMTIDPNTDKM
+582 LYSLRITIDPNTDKM
-597 HDVRLELIDFI
+597 YSAYLELVDFI

>member
-23 RLYAEVGRSVY
+23 RLYEEVGRSVY

-213 LSVFGGDTPN
+213 LSVFGGDTPS
-223 ADTSQNTQNTQNS
+223 ADTSQNTQNS

-270 VCAAVIVGGGIAVVV
+270 VCAAVIVGGGIAVAV

-307 DNAADIGA
+307 DIGA
-315 GDIGDIDDIDEK
+315 GDIGDLDDLDDIDEK

-346 TSAEPQ
+346 NSAEPQ

-364 AAMGSGLLQIGNDIF
+364 AAMGSGLLQIGSDIF

-402 GGGTYEENKD
+402 GDGTYEENKD

-418 VGGDDSVLTGEPWYT
+418 VGGDDSVLTGDPWYT

-488 WLPHGLVTRLNDLI
+488 WLPHGLMTRLNDLI

-514 EITAADIAAFFEQNG
+514 EITAEDIAAFFEQNG

-549 PSAENAGRY
+549 PSTENAGRY

-571 TGEATATGLTP
+571 TGEATTTGLTP

-597 HDVRLELIDFI
+597 HDVKLELIDFI

>member
-23 RLYAEVGRSVY
+23 RLYEEVGRSVY

-102 IPDEGLIPEEY
+102 IPDKGLIPEEY

-166 LSAAR
+166 LSTAR

-213 LSVFGGDTPN
+213 LSVFGGDTTN
-223 ADTSQNTQNTQNS
+223 ADTSQKTQNS

-270 VCAAVIVGGGIAVVV
+270 VCAAVIVGGGIAVAV

-307 DNAADIGA
+307 DIGV
-315 GDIGDIDDIDEK
+315 GDIGDLDDLDDIDEK

-335 LAAEEDESSDE
+335 LAAEENESSDE
-346 TSAEPQ
+346 NSAEPQ

-364 AAMGSGLLQIGNDIF
+364 AAMGSGLLQIGSDIF

-402 GGGTYEENKD
+402 GDGTYEENKD

-418 VGGDDSVLTGEPWYT
+418 VGGDDSVLTGDPWYT

-488 WLPHGLVTRLNDLI
+488 WLPHGLMTRLNDLI

-514 EITAADIAAFFEQNG
+514 EITAEDIAAFFEQNG

-549 PSAENAGRY
+549 PSTENAGRY

-571 TGEATATGLTP
+571 TGEATPTGLTP

-597 HDVRLELIDFI
+597 HDVKLELIDFI

>member
-23 RLYAEVGRSVY
+23 RLYEEVGRSVY

-223 ADTSQNTQNTQNS
+223 ADTSQNTQNS

-270 VCAAVIVGGGIAVVV
+270 VCAAVIVSGGIAVAV

-307 DNAADIGA
+307 DLGA
-315 GDIGDIDDIDEK
+315 GDIGDLDDLDDLDNIDEK

-346 TSAEPQ
+346 NSAEPQ
-352 AMPTEPSSEITS
+352 AMPTEPSSDITS
-364 AAMGSGLLQIGNDIF
+364 AAMGSGLLQIGSDIF

-402 GGGTYEENKD
+402 GDGTYEENKD

-418 VGGDDSVLTGEPWYT
+418 VGGDDSVLTGDPWYT

-488 WLPHGLVTRLNDLI
+488 WLPHGLITRLNDLI

-514 EITAADIAAFFEQNG
+514 EITAEDIAAFFEQNG

-549 PSAENAGRY
+549 PSTENAGRY

-571 TGEATATGLTP
+571 TGEATPTGLTP

-597 HDVRLELIDFI
+597 HDVKLELIDFI

>member
-23 RLYAEVGRSVY
+23 RLYEEVGRSVY

-223 ADTSQNTQNTQNS
+223 ADTSQNTQNS

-270 VCAAVIVGGGIAVVV
+270 VCAAVIVSGGIAVAV

-307 DNAADIGA
+307 DLGA
-315 GDIGDIDDIDEK
+315 GDIGDLDDLDNIDEK

-346 TSAEPQ
+346 NSAEPQ

-364 AAMGSGLLQIGNDIF
+364 AAMGSGLLQIGSDIF

-402 GGGTYEENKD
+402 GDGTYEENKD

-418 VGGDDSVLTGEPWYT
+418 VGGDDSVLTGDPWYT

-488 WLPHGLVTRLNDLI
+488 WLPHGLITRLNDLI

-514 EITAADIAAFFEQNG
+514 EITAEDIAAFFEQNG

-549 PSAENAGRY
+549 PSTENAGRY

-571 TGEATATGLTP
+571 TGEATPTGLTP

-597 HDVRLELIDFI
+597 HDVKLELIDFI

>member
-23 RLYAEVGRSVY
+23 RLYEEVGRSVY

-223 ADTSQNTQNTQNS
+223 ADTSQNTQNS

-270 VCAAVIVGGGIAVVV
+270 VCAAVIVSGGIAVAV

-307 DNAADIGA
+307 DLGA
-315 GDIGDIDDIDEK
+315 GDIGDLDDLDDLDNIDEK

-346 TSAEPQ
+346 NSAEPQ

-364 AAMGSGLLQIGNDIF
+364 AAMGSGLLQIGSDIF
-379 QVGGK
+379 QLGGK

-402 GGGTYEENKD
+402 GDGTYEENKD

-418 VGGDDSVLTGEPWYT
+418 VGGDDSVLTGDPWYT

-488 WLPHGLVTRLNDLI
+488 WLPHGLITRLNDLI

-514 EITAADIAAFFEQNG
+514 EITAEDIAAFFEQNG

-549 PSAENAGRY
+549 PSTENAGRY

-571 TGEATATGLTP
+571 TGEATPTGLTP

-597 HDVRLELIDFI
+597 HDVKLELIDFI

>member
-23 RLYAEVGRSVY
+23 RLYEEVGRSVY

-223 ADTSQNTQNTQNS
+223 ADTSQNTQNS

-270 VCAAVIVGGGIAVVV
+270 VCAAVIVGGGIAVAV

-307 DNAADIGA
+307 DIGT
-315 GDIGDIDDIDEK
+315 GDIGDLDDLDDIDEK

-346 TSAEPQ
+346 NSAEPQ

-364 AAMGSGLLQIGNDIF
+364 AAMGSGLLQIGSDIF

-402 GGGTYEENKD
+402 GDGTYEENKD

-418 VGGDDSVLTGEPWYT
+418 VGGDDSVLTGDPWYT

-488 WLPHGLVTRLNDLI
+488 WLPHGLMTRLNDLI

-514 EITAADIAAFFEQNG
+514 EITAEDIAAFFEQNG

-549 PSAENAGRY
+549 PSTENAGRY

-571 TGEATATGLTP
+571 TGEATPTGLTP

-597 HDVRLELIDFI
+597 HDVKLELIDFI